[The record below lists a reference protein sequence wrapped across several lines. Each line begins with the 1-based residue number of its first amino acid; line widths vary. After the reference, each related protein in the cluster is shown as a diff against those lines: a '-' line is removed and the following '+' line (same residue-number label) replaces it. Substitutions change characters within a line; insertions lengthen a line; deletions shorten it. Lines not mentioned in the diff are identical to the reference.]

1 MNARRREKTM
11 PQHPTSPK
19 SFTALPLLGLLC
31 GLLLSASWAAQ
42 AAEPPTAEELLTRS
56 IAYHDPDGRFLSQA
70 HRLRF
75 LDTRPDGPDR
85 RSEVLIDV
93 PGERFEM
100 IRHGEHEVAG
110 VIAPGECTMTLD
122 GRSEL
127 TEAERK
133 EHRLSCERLGFMR
146 NYYIYLWGL
155 PMKLRDPG
163 TRLGRVT
170 ATTFEERPVY
180 DLKVTY
186 DEGVGGDVWYF
197 YFDRES
203 YALVAYRFYHD
214 EAKND
219 GEVIHLEGEIHGEG
233 QAKGMRLPQR
243 RTWYTHGDHR
253 LLGTDTLVGIGQ
265 DPDGAD

>member
-1 MNARRREKTM
+1 MRH
-11 PQHPTSPK
+11 HPSAPK
-19 SFTALPLLGLLC
+19 RPTALLLFFLL
-31 GLLLSASWAAQ
+31 WAGGPGATVQ
-42 AAEPPTAEELLTRS
+42 AAEPPAAEELLARS
-56 IAYHDPDGRFLSQA
+56 MAYHDPDGRFLTQP

-75 LDTRPDGPDR
+75 LDTRPNGPDR

-100 IRHGEHEVAG
+100 LRKGEHEIAG
-110 VIAPGECTMTLD
+110 VIGPGQCAMTLD
-122 GRSEL
+122 GRSDL
-127 TEAERK
+127 SEAERT

-146 NYYIYLWGL
+146 NYYTYLWGL

-180 DLKVTY
+180 DLRVTY
-186 DEGVGGDVWYF
+186 AEGVGGDIWYF
-197 YFDRES
+197 YFDRET

-219 GEVIHLEGEIHGEG
+219 GEVIHLEGKIEAE
-233 QAKGMRLPQR
+233 GMRLPER
-243 RTWYTHGDHR
+243 RTWYTHGDNR
-253 LLGTDTLVGIGQ
+253 LLGTDTLVGISRI
-265 DPDGAD
+265 DPDLGL

>member
-1 MNARRREKTM
+1 M
-11 PQHPTSPK
+11 PQHPSSSWSLDFPSVFLT
-19 SFTALPLLGLLC
+19 LLC
-31 GLLLSASWAAQ
+31 LLFSMSWAAHG
-42 AAEPPTAEELLTRS
+42 AEPPSAEDLLARS
-56 IAYHDPDGRFLSQA
+56 IAYHDPDGRFLSQP

-100 IRHGEHEVAG
+100 IRQGEHEVAG
-110 VIAPGECTMTLD
+110 VIAAGECTMTLD
-122 GRSEL
+122 GRSEV
-127 TEAERK
+127 TEEERK

-146 NYYIYLWGL
+146 NYYTYLWGL

-203 YALVAYRFYHD
+203 YALVGYRFYHD

-233 QAKGMRLPQR
+233 QAAGMRLPQR

-253 LLGTDTLVGIGQ
+253 LLGTDTLVGVV
-265 DPDGAD
+265 PVASEVP